1 MNPAQK
7 KRKADVRREL
17 AARKEVALERL
28 PILTEENTTLEEEAS
43 QLKAQIAAHEPQC
56 RRELNLQRQLDAERA
71 KN

>member
-7 KRKADVRREL
+7 KRKTDIRREL
-17 AARKEVALERL
+17 AARKKAALEKI
-28 PILTEENTTLEEEAS
+28 PILTEENSTLKEEVA

-56 RRELNLQRQLDAERA
+56 RRELSLQRQLDAERA